1 MSAVKAEHYAAYTD
15 SGVEW
20 LGEVPKHWSF
30 VRVKEIAYINQ
41 KSLSD
46 ETPLDYEFDYV
57 DIGSVTYGTSGY
69 SSERMTF
76 ENAPSR
82 AKRIVKSGDTII
94 STVRTYLKAITQID
108 CAENLIVSTGF
119 AVLTPKKIIYKS
131 YFSNWLMSE
140 TFINRVSAISKG
152 VSYPATNS
160 TEIGDLFVFL
170 PPLLEQTSIAA
181 YLDTKTAQIDRQIDL
196 LSQKATQYGKLKQS
210 LINETVTRGLD
221 KAVPMKDSGVICIGL
236 IPRHWKKLRLKDLGT
251 IETSSIDKKTIENE
265 KLVKL
270 VNYSDIYGNLKK
282 EIFNQVGYMIVSAN
296 AKQIKDKNLNQG
308 DVLFTPSS
316 ETYEDIGVSSVVMEN
331 LIDTLYS
338 YHILRLRFHKKIE
351 LNFKKYLFNNNYV
364 QTYFSQSAK
373 GTTRKILGLT
383 QFNNLELVFPPAYK
397 EQKEIAAYL
406 DHKTT
411 QIDRIIN
418 VIGSQIDKLKDL
430 RKALINDVVTGK
442 IKVVSGGIAV

>member
-1 MSAVKAEHYAAYTD
+1 M
-15 SGVEW
+15 
-20 LGEVPKHWSF
+20 
-30 VRVKEIAYINQ
+30 
-41 KSLSD
+41 
-46 ETPLDYEFDYV
+46 DYEFDYV